1 MKLTTACLLASVALT
16 PFAAFAQSSEA
27 TYCQALVKLYREVN
41 KGTTS
46 VEGAEAINQC
56 NQGNTA
62 AGIPV
67 LEKALTDAKVSL
79 PAR

>member
-1 MKLTTACLLASVALT
+1 MKLITACLLASVALT
-16 PFAAFAQSSEA
+16 PFAAFAQSSDA
-27 TYCQALVKLYREVN
+27 AYCQALAKRYREVN
-41 KGTTS
+41 TGTTS
-46 VEGAEAINQC
+46 AAAAEAINQC

-67 LEKALTDAKVSL
+67 LEKSLTDAKVSL

>member
-1 MKLTTACLLASVALT
+1 MKLITACLLASVALT
-16 PFAAFAQSSEA
+16 PFATFAQSSDA
-27 TYCQALVKLYREVN
+27 TYCQALAKLYREVN
-41 KGTTS
+41 TGTAS
-46 VEGAEAINQC
+46 GAGAEAINQC

-67 LEKALTDAKVSL
+67 LEKAITDAKVSL